1 MVSTMSLK
9 VRAFLYNNKKT
20 LIFEV
25 ILTILSLGTRSY
37 VPPEWIKYRRYTVDG
52 LTAWSMGILLHDLVC
67 DDIPFKTDTQII
79 MGLSD
84 WLDSTSLSSS
94 LKNMIQGCL
103 KTDPRERF
111 SLEEVSFHPWM
122 LNTKEDLDV
131 GKSKRRTL

>member
-1 MVSTMSLK
+1 
-9 VRAFLYNNKKT
+9 
-20 LIFEV
+20 
-25 ILTILSLGTRSY
+25 
-37 VPPEWIKYRRYTVDG
+37 
-52 LTAWSMGILLHDLVC
+52 MGILLHDLVC

-94 LKNMIQGCL
+94 LKNLIQGCL

-122 LNTKEDLDV
+122 LNKKEDLHV

>member
-1 MVSTMSLK
+1 
-9 VRAFLYNNKKT
+9 
-20 LIFEV
+20 
-25 ILTILSLGTRSY
+25 
-37 VPPEWIKYRRYTVDG
+37 
-52 LTAWSMGILLHDLVC
+52 MGILLHDLVC

-94 LKNMIQGCL
+94 LKNLIQGCL
-103 KTDPRERF
+103 KTDPHERF

-122 LNTKEDLDV
+122 LNKKEDLHV

>member
-1 MVSTMSLK
+1 
-9 VRAFLYNNKKT
+9 
-20 LIFEV
+20 
-25 ILTILSLGTRSY
+25 
-37 VPPEWIKYRRYTVDG
+37 
-52 LTAWSMGILLHDLVC
+52 MGILLHDLLC
-67 DDIPFKTDTQII
+67 GDIPFKTDTQII

-94 LKNMIQGCL
+94 LKNLIQRCL

>member
-1 MVSTMSLK
+1 MILK

-20 LIFEV
+20 LIFWSYSNN
-25 ILTILSLGTRSY
+25 LSLGTRSY
-37 VPPEWIKYRRYTVDG
+37 VPPEWIKHCCYTADG
-52 LTAWSMGILLHDLVC
+52 LTAWSMGILLHDLVY

-122 LNTKEDLDV
+122 LNKKEDLHV